1 MQEQVF
7 TVTIAYDD
15 ELSLQVIKDWLKD
28 ALTGKVARYI
38 GMVVDSYGGSTSS
51 RSIRGSL
58 RVIHNETLSA
68 ATVKSYLTN
77 PPAAITIEIEKR

>member
-7 TVTIAYDD
+7 TITLAYDD
-15 ELSLQVIKDWLKD
+15 ELSIQVIKDWLKD

-38 GMVVDSYGGSTSS
+38 GMVVDSYGGTTSG

-68 ATVKSYLTN
+68 ATLKSYLTD
-77 PPAAITIEIEKR
+77 PPAAFSLEIEKR